1 MEMVFLILVLSAV
14 AVFISAQND
23 AMNRRLD
30 EREQDRA

>member
-14 AVFISAQND
+14 AVFISAQKD